1 MKHIQIFSNTYAAIT
16 NTQANTEM
24 LQDTENTRK
33 TKFPNDSENCK
44 SIKET
49 EIWSFDELVECPR
62 SVKLLSSIGNKQP
75 CNVKMFTTTTC
86 REKKCIILS
95 GKKLCFCFFVLKN
108 VRLLNYIPADTSILR
123 YALSLFLS
131 LSLSFSVF
139 LRQTNHRLIIAV
151 ASCEHTAAHFT
162 GQGVL

>member
-49 EIWSFDELVECPR
+49 EI
-62 SVKLLSSIGNKQP
+62 
-75 CNVKMFTTTTC
+75 
-86 REKKCIILS
+86 
-95 GKKLCFCFFVLKN
+95 
-108 VRLLNYIPADTSILR
+108 
-123 YALSLFLS
+123 
-131 LSLSFSVF
+131 
-139 LRQTNHRLIIAV
+139 
-151 ASCEHTAAHFT
+151 
-162 GQGVL
+162 